1 VNSSGRV
8 LKLFPEATRDNDLN
22 LKIFI
27 SQKYSLSEYLDDLD
41 KQVNTI
47 KSEDIDLS
55 KENEEL
61 KQEIDRLSRALKKD
75 HKETGGKDA
84 RERVFMELRKDEMD
98 TVKRFVRERAQ
109 FLEQDFGKLLEFTD
123 KEYKLRLILQGREK
137 ELTREKEAELND
149 MIQFVRG
156 ECEQHLMGKQ
166 YSERPHNDDK
176 AVTYKVRELLKYLK
190 V

>member
-1 VNSSGRV
+1 
-8 LKLFPEATRDNDLN
+8 
-22 LKIFI
+22 
-27 SQKYSLSEYLDDLD
+27 
-41 KQVNTI
+41 
-47 KSEDIDLS
+47 
-55 KENEEL
+55 
-61 KQEIDRLSRALKKD
+61 
-75 HKETGGKDA
+75 
-84 RERVFMELRKDEMD
+84 MELRKDEID

-190 V
+190 VEYSGPANTLSLLEMLELKLYNLKIELIPTIKRQNEAYSKEIKQLRADLDNQLEENRKMGKTNLSSLEE